1 MKAAKATSSWANYQG
16 ILEMVSA
23 DLRRKQAKTHLI
35 VVTVDR
41 VLLARIAA
49 VPKMQH
55 HARANQRIVT

>member
-1 MKAAKATSSWANYQG
+1 MKSEKATSSRENYQEISG
-16 ILEMVSA
+16 RLAE
-23 DLRRKQAKTHLI
+23 LRRKQAKTHLI

-55 HARANQRIVT
+55 HARANQLIIT